1 MGIYCPENGIIFGTA
16 MAEKKLENSRM
27 RYSAAYPTGEERC
40 PVVLAI
46 LVAMFGVLS
55 GCVQLD
61 VSSAADCDENSKTNF
76 CDVTSAYWWDWG
88 DSAQTLMDGTLQR
101 EDGRVDERAMQRLI
115 VSQEWWEVLTT
126 WGTLGVV
133 KPVEFT
139 YWMEASE

>member
-1 MGIYCPENGIIFGTA
+1 MTSVEVSMLLNCLILLNITA
-16 MAEKKLENSRM
+16 TYGWRL
-27 RYSAAYPTGEERC
+27 C
-40 PVVLAI
+40 V
-46 LVAMFGVLS
+46 LVAMLCCLA

-88 DSAQTLMDGTLQR
+88 DSAQTLLDRALQAK
-101 EDGRVDERAMQRLI
+101 DGRVDERAMQRLI

-139 YWMEASE
+139 YWLEGSE

>member
-1 MGIYCPENGIIFGTA
+1 MDLSNRDVSDPV
-16 MAEKKLENSRM
+16 
-27 RYSAAYPTGEERC
+27 RYSAAYPTGAERC
-40 PVVLAI
+40 PVVLVI
-46 LVAMFGVLS
+46 FVAMFGVLS

-76 CDVTSAYWWDWG
+76 CDVTSAYGWDWG

>member
-1 MGIYCPENGIIFGTA
+1 MDGRQNA
-16 MAEKKLENSRM
+16 KV
-27 RYSAAYPTGEERC
+27 RYSAAYPTGAERC
-40 PVVLAI
+40 TVVLVI
-46 LVAMFGVLS
+46 LGAMFGVLS

-76 CDVTSAYWWDWG
+76 CDVTSAYGWDWG

-115 VSQEWWEVLTT
+115 VSQDWWEVLTT
-126 WGTLGVV
+126 GGTLGVV

>member
-1 MGIYCPENGIIFGTA
+1 MSPNCRIFLNIIATYGRSLYA
-16 MAEKKLENSRM
+16 
-27 RYSAAYPTGEERC
+27 
-40 PVVLAI
+40 
-46 LVAMFGVLS
+46 LVAMSCCFA

-88 DSAQTLMDGTLQR
+88 DCVQTLLDGTLQR
-101 EDGRVDERAMQRLI
+101 EDGRVDERAIQRLI
-115 VSQEWWEVLTT
+115 VSQEWWEVLVT

-139 YWMEASE
+139 YWLEAFE